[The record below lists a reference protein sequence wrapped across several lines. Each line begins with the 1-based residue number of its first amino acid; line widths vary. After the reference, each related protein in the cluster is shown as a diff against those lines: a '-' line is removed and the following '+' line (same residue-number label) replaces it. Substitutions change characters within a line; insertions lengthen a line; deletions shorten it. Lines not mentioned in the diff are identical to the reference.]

1 MAQHPRDRW
10 SGVRFVTL
18 ASVSGGNPAHRST
31 FFAQAQRR
39 ARRILKDP
47 EQLFQ
52 LAKKAEGKAAGGLRS
67 GPMSGVVDE
76 LKALLRLVR
85 AYAKG
90 DYRKISWESMVVVV
104 GALLYLVSPIDLI
117 PDFLV
122 GSGFLDDAG
131 VLAFAYRRVH
141 REVEEFL
148 EWERA
153 NGAEPEPG

>member
-1 MAQHPRDRW
+1 M
-10 SGVRFVTL
+10 
-18 ASVSGGNPAHRST
+18 SGGDAAHRST

-47 EQLFQ
+47 DQLVQ
-52 LAKKAEGKAAGGLRS
+52 LARKVEGKAASGLRS
-67 GPMSGVVDE
+67 GPMSGALDE

-104 GALLYLVSPIDLI
+104 GALLYLVSPIDVI
-117 PDFLV
+117 PDFLL

-131 VLAFAYRRVH
+131 VLAFAFRRVH
-141 REVEEFL
+141 KEVEEFP
-148 EWERA
+148 EWERPA
-153 NGAEPEPG
+153 ATSRAGLTPGPKPQTVGSSLS